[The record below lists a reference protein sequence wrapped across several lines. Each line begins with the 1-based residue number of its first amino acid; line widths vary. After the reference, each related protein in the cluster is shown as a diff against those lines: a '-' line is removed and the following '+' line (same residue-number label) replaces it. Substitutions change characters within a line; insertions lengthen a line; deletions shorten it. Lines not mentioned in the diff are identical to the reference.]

1 MTRRRCPTTSSY
13 ISQEEIS
20 MSNGSVYLQTNS
32 HVDATPN
39 ITETLRIDEDGKS
52 DVASEKRS
60 SVLESLSMGASAD

>member
-1 MTRRRCPTTSSY
+1 
-13 ISQEEIS
+13 